1 MAQLLKGKEVAEA
14 LQEKDHKLIDKLKE
28 RGITPTLIV
37 FKVGNKDSDLSY
49 LKGINKK
56 SEALGINV
64 ILKKYAED
72 VDPEILYEDLDEA
85 NKDVDIHGILIF
97 RPLPKQFNDD
107 ELRNRIAVDK
117 DVDGCSDL
125 SLGSIFINK
134 DQGYFPC
141 TAQAVVEIL
150 DHYGIDISGRNITV
164 IGRSL
169 VIGKPLSMILLNR
182 NATVTTC
189 HSRSKDIP
197 KISSKADILV
207 CASGQME
214 SISRDYV
221 NEDMTIIDV
230 GISWNEAKQKLCGDV
245 LFEDVEPN
253 VKAITPVPGGV
264 GAVTTAVLLDHVV
277 ESAYR
282 KSK

>member
-64 ILKKYAED
+64 ILKEYAED

-85 NKDVDIHGILIF
+85 NKDADIHGILIF

>member
-56 SEALGINV
+56 SEALGIKV
-64 ILKKYAED
+64 ILKEYAED

-207 CASGQME
+207 CASGRME

>member
-14 LQEKDHKLIDKLKE
+14 LQEKDHKLIDKLKK

-134 DQGYFPC
+134 NQGYFPC

>member
-14 LQEKDHKLIDKLKE
+14 LQEKDLKLINELKE
-28 RGITPTLIV
+28 KGITPTLMV

-56 SEALGINV
+56 SETLGVKV
-64 ILKKYAED
+64 ILKEYEEGIDPAVLYKDLDQANSDSD
-72 VDPEILYEDLDEA
+72 VD
-85 NKDVDIHGILIF
+85 GILIF

-107 ELRNRIAVDK
+107 ELRNRINVNK

-150 DHYGIDISGRNITV
+150 DHYGIQISGKNITI

-169 VIGKPLSMILLNR
+169 VIGKPLSMMLLNR
-182 NATVTTC
+182 NATVTIC
-189 HSRSKDIP
+189 HSRSKDIE
-197 KISSKADILV
+197 KISSRADILV

-214 SISRDYV
+214 SITKDYV
-221 NEDMTIIDV
+221 NKDMTIIDV

-245 LFEDVEPN
+245 LFEEVEPC

-277 ESAYR
+277 ESADR
-282 KSK
+282 KTK

>member
-37 FKVGNKDSDLSY
+37 FKVGDKDSDLSY

-134 DQGYFPC
+134 NQGYFPC

-214 SISRDYV
+214 SISREYV

>member
-14 LQEKDHKLIDKLKE
+14 LQEKDLKLINELKE
-28 RGITPTLIV
+28 KGITPTLMV

-56 SEALGINV
+56 SETLGVKV
-64 ILKKYAED
+64 ILKEYEEDIDPAVLYKDLDQANSDSD
-72 VDPEILYEDLDEA
+72 VD
-85 NKDVDIHGILIF
+85 GILIF

-107 ELRNRIAVDK
+107 ELRNRINVNK

-150 DHYGIDISGRNITV
+150 DHYGIQISGKNITI

-169 VIGKPLSMILLNR
+169 VIGKPLSMMLLNR
-182 NATVTTC
+182 NATVTVC
-189 HSRSKDIP
+189 HSRSKDIE
-197 KISSKADILV
+197 KISSRADILV

-214 SISRDYV
+214 SITKNYV
-221 NEDMTIIDV
+221 NKDMTIIDV

-245 LFEDVEPN
+245 LFEEVEPC

-277 ESAYR
+277 ESADR
-282 KSK
+282 KTK

>member
-28 RGITPTLIV
+28 RGMTPTLIV

-64 ILKKYAED
+64 ILKEYAED
-72 VDPEILYEDLDEA
+72 VDPEILYEDIDEA
-85 NKDVDIHGILIF
+85 NKDADIHGILIF

-150 DHYGIDISGRNITV
+150 DHYGIEISGRNITV

>member
-37 FKVGNKDSDLSY
+37 FKVGNKESDLSY

-56 SEALGINV
+56 SEALEINV
-64 ILKKYAED
+64 ILKEYAED

-85 NKDVDIHGILIF
+85 NKDADIHGILIF

-150 DHYGIDISGRNITV
+150 DHYGIEISGRNITV

>member
-64 ILKKYAED
+64 ILKEYAED

-85 NKDVDIHGILIF
+85 NKDADIHGILIF

-150 DHYGIDISGRNITV
+150 DHYGIEISGRNITV

>member
-64 ILKKYAED
+64 ILKEYAED

-150 DHYGIDISGRNITV
+150 DHYGIEISGRNITV

-264 GAVTTAVLLDHVV
+264 GAVTTVVLLDHVV

>member
-150 DHYGIDISGRNITV
+150 DHYGIEISGKNITV

-245 LFEDVEPN
+245 FFEDVEPN

>member
-64 ILKKYAED
+64 ILKEYAED

-150 DHYGIDISGRNITV
+150 DHYGIDISGKNITV

>member
-134 DQGYFPC
+134 NQGYFPC

>member
-64 ILKKYAED
+64 ILKEYAED

-150 DHYGIDISGRNITV
+150 DHYGIEISGRNITV

>member
-14 LQEKDHKLIDKLKE
+14 LHEKDHKLIDKLKK

-134 DQGYFPC
+134 NQGYFPC

>member
-134 DQGYFPC
+134 NQGYFPC

-189 HSRSKDIP
+189 HSSSKDIP

>member
-64 ILKKYAED
+64 ILKEYAED

-117 DVDGCSDL
+117 DIDGCSDL

>member
-14 LQEKDHKLIDKLKE
+14 LQEKDHKLIDKLKK

-64 ILKKYAED
+64 ILKEYAED

-134 DQGYFPC
+134 NQGYFPC

>member
-85 NKDVDIHGILIF
+85 NEDVDIHGILIF

-134 DQGYFPC
+134 NQGYFPC

>member
-1 MAQLLKGKEVAEA
+1 
-14 LQEKDHKLIDKLKE
+14 
-28 RGITPTLIV
+28 
-37 FKVGNKDSDLSY
+37 
-49 LKGINKK
+49 
-56 SEALGINV
+56 
-64 ILKKYAED
+64 
-72 VDPEILYEDLDEA
+72 
-85 NKDVDIHGILIF
+85 
-97 RPLPKQFNDD
+97 
-107 ELRNRIAVDK
+107 
-117 DVDGCSDL
+117 
-125 SLGSIFINK
+125 
-134 DQGYFPC
+134 
-141 TAQAVVEIL
+141 
-150 DHYGIDISGRNITV
+150 
-164 IGRSL
+164 
-169 VIGKPLSMILLNR
+169 MILLNR

>member
-14 LQEKDHKLIDKLKE
+14 LQEKDLKLINELKE
-28 RGITPTLIV
+28 KGITPTLMV

-56 SEALGINV
+56 SETLGVKV
-64 ILKKYAED
+64 ILKEYEEDIDPAVLYKDLDQANSDSD
-72 VDPEILYEDLDEA
+72 VD
-85 NKDVDIHGILIF
+85 GILIF

-107 ELRNRIAVDK
+107 ELRNRINVNK

-141 TAQAVVEIL
+141 TAQAVVEML
-150 DHYGIDISGRNITV
+150 DHYGIQISGKNITI

-169 VIGKPLSMILLNR
+169 VIGKPLSMMLLNR
-182 NATVTTC
+182 NATVTIC
-189 HSRSKDIP
+189 HSRSKDIE
-197 KISSKADILV
+197 KISSRADILV

-214 SISRDYV
+214 SITKDYV
-221 NEDMTIIDV
+221 NKDMTIIDV

-245 LFEDVEPN
+245 LFEEVEPC

-277 ESAYR
+277 ESADR
-282 KSK
+282 KTK